1 MKRIILLFP
10 FFFLLGCLG
19 QEAVSED
26 LSWTVTVIDDTVTQF
41 SLQDFSSYEHTTIT
55 ETVIEKAVMKINWE
69 GPLARQF
76 GSGDMIN
83 FISLDGYLVSIPYE
97 VDVILAY
104 RKEGSPVGEEEGGPL
119 KIIVDPFYGCKCN
132 WLKFLKIVEFVDKED
147 SFSIYG
153 EVFNLI
159 TFSARDLNLYYG
171 LEDVIENTH
180 SQVPLQFILDKAL
193 CKEGTSTVIFITESG
208 RTSYSLDEIATINPV
223 LTYEDGFF
231 IEELGIEY
239 LKGIKIE

>member
-1 MKRIILLFP
+1 MNRIILLFP

-19 QEAVSED
+19 QEAIPEEIP
-26 LSWTVTVIDDTVTQF
+26 WTFSVIDDTVTEY
-41 SLQDFSSYEHTTIT
+41 SLQEFSSYEHTTIV
-55 ETVIEKAVMKINWE
+55 ETVIEKEVMKINWK

-76 GSGDMIN
+76 GSGDLIN
-83 FISLDGYLVSIPYE
+83 FISEDGYLVSIPYD

-104 RKEGSPVGEEEGGPL
+104 RKENSPISAEDGGPL
-119 KIIVDPFYGCKCN
+119 KIAVDPNYGCKCN
-132 WLKFLKIVEFVDKED
+132 WLKYLKIVEFVNKGD
-147 SFSIYG
+147 SFSVYG

-171 LEDVIENTH
+171 LEEVIENTH
-180 SQVPLQFILDKAL
+180 SQVPLKFILDTAL
-193 CKEGTSTVIFITESG
+193 CKEGASTIIFVTDSG
-208 RTSYSLDEIATINPV
+208 RISYSLEEIRQIDP
-223 LTYEDGFF
+223 LLRYEDGFF